1 MYISTDGNGNVM
13 RACRLAVAA
22 GVLAALMTLTACDTD
37 ESTQGGR
44 KDGANAGPKVV
55 APGKPGEPARTLSAA
70 DAAKAGRD
78 DAPNSADFT
87 YTQMMIIH
95 HGQALEMTKLVAQR
109 ADAESVKKL
118 AERIAAAQG
127 PEIGA
132 MQGWLDT
139 HGGARKQGG
148 HDHAS
153 MPGMA
158 TAAQLAQLR
167 AAKGKAFDELFLK
180 LMTTHHQGA
189 ITMATEVLSEGNN
202 VLVEEMAN
210 DVVAQQTSEIGRMR
224 AMS

>member
-1 MYISTDGNGNVM
+1 M
-13 RACRLAVAA
+13 RAGKLAAA
-22 GVLAALMTLTACDTD
+22 AAVLAALMALTACDTD
-37 ESTQGGR
+37 KSAQGSSKGT
-44 KDGANAGPKVV
+44 ANAGPKVV

-70 DAAKAGRD
+70 DAARAGRD
-78 DAPNSADFT
+78 DTPNSADFT
-87 YTQMMIIH
+87 YIQMMIVH

-109 ADAESVKKL
+109 AGTEPVKKL

-139 HGGARKQGG
+139 HGGARKQSG
-148 HDHAS
+148 HDHAA

-158 TAAQLAQLR
+158 TEAQLAQLR
-167 AAKGKAFDELFLK
+167 TAKGKAFDELFLK

-189 ITMATEVLSEGNN
+189 ITMATDVLSEGNN